1 MLQHIHG
8 IAPNHRCPHG
18 VRLKS
23 QCPVDGHH
31 RRFGKL
37 LPQLLHLF
45 SMYGNFHFV
54 VTLILVVNN
63 SHALGLFLS
72 EFDAKVWGISWVV
85 KKKAWSFVVD
95 HKRPQMTTK
104 GIVKRYNK
112 KELSSHHVLHQ
123 RVKILS
129 RITVFRICVFDK

>member
-8 IAPNHRCPHG
+8 VAPNHRCPHG

-45 SMYGNFHFV
+45 SMYGYFHFV

-63 SHALGLFLS
+63 RQTRGLFYLNS
-72 EFDAKVWGISWVV
+72 MQRYGVFHGWS
-85 KKKAWSFVVD
+85 KKKRGHSWSTTND
-95 HKRPQMTTK
+95 HK
-104 GIVKRYNK
+104 
-112 KELSSHHVLHQ
+112 
-123 RVKILS
+123 
-129 RITVFRICVFDK
+129 